1 MPDDQEISGI
11 YPMLYGLFDAG
22 GAVDR
27 TAMVKQVEAVVL
39 SGAHGLAILGLA
51 TEVGKLDTSER
62 RAVLDC
68 VAQAVNGRLPFAVTI
83 AEPSVAG
90 QVAFGRAAADV
101 GAQWLVLQPPPGGG
115 ATEGDLLR
123 FFGAVADG
131 VSLPVAIQNA
141 PDYLGVGLS
150 NQGLATLRR
159 QHGNLSLLKAEGP
172 ATYLRQL
179 IEDTDGAFRIF
190 NGRAGIELTE
200 SLRAGCV
207 GLIPGAE
214 TADAQAAIYDL
225 MVAGDEAEA
234 ERRFRELLPLLLFL
248 MESIRHLVCYG
259 KRLAAWRMDLGEIH
273 DRAPAGTPST
283 YGLDLLERLSADLGD
298 MRTG

>member
-1 MPDDQEISGI
+1 
-11 YPMLYGLFDAG
+11 MLYGLFDAD
-22 GAVDR
+22 GALDR
-27 TAMVKQVEAVVL
+27 AAMAQQVEAVVR

-51 TEVGKLDTSER
+51 TEVGKLDTFER
-62 RAVLDC
+62 RALLDC
-68 VAQAVNGRLPFAVTI
+68 VAEAVGGRLPFAVTI
-83 AEPSVAG
+83 AEPSIAG
-90 QVAFGRAAADV
+90 QIAFGRAAADV

-115 ATEGDLLR
+115 VGEADLLR

-150 NQGLATLRR
+150 NHGLATLNR
-159 QHGNLSLLKAEGP
+159 QHGNVSLLKAEGS
-172 ATYLRQL
+172 ATTLHQL
-179 IEDTDGAFRIF
+179 IADTEGVFRVF
-190 NGRAGIELTE
+190 NGRAGIELSD

-225 MVAGDEAEA
+225 IVAGDDEEA
-234 ERRFRELLPLLLFL
+234 ERRFRALLPLLLFL

-259 KRLAAWRMDLGEIH
+259 KRLAARRMDLGPIH
-273 DRAPAGTPST
+273 DRAPAAVPSA
-283 YGLDLLERLSADLGD
+283 YGLELLERLAADLGP
-298 MRTG
+298 MAR

>member
-1 MPDDQEISGI
+1 
-11 YPMLYGLFDAG
+11 
-22 GAVDR
+22 
-27 TAMVKQVEAVVL
+27 
-39 SGAHGLAILGLA
+39 
-51 TEVGKLDTSER
+51 
-62 RAVLDC
+62 LDC
-68 VAQAVNGRLPFAVTI
+68 VAQAVDGRLPFAVTI

-90 QVAFGRAAADV
+90 QIAVGRAAAEA
-101 GAQWLVLQPPPGGG
+101 GAQWLILQPPPGGG

-141 PDYLGVGLS
+141 PDFLGVGLS
-150 NQGLATLRR
+150 NKGLATLRR
-159 QHGNLSLLKAEGP
+159 QHDNLSLLKAEGP

-179 IEDTDGAFRIF
+179 IEDTDGAFRVF

-225 MVAGDEAEA
+225 MVAGDEGEA

-259 KRLAAWRMDLGEIH
+259 KRLAARRMGLGEVH
-273 DRAPAGTPST
+273 DRAPAAAPSA
-283 YGLDLLERLSADLGD
+283 YGLELLERLSGDLGP
-298 MRTG
+298 MPTG

>member
-1 MPDDQEISGI
+1 
-11 YPMLYGLFDAG
+11 MLYGLFAAD
-22 GAVDR
+22 GALDR
-27 TAMVKQVEAVVL
+27 VAMRKQVEAVVS

-51 TEVGKLDTSER
+51 TEVGKLDTGER
-62 RAVLDC
+62 RDLLDC
-68 VAQAVNGRLPFAVTI
+68 VAEAVDGRLPFAVTI

-90 QVAFGRAAADV
+90 QITFGRAAAV
-101 GAQWLVLQPPPGGG
+101 AGAQWLILQPPPGG
-115 ATEGDLLR
+115 ASEADLLR

-159 QHGNLSLLKAEGP
+159 SHGNLSLLKAEGSP
-172 ATYLRQL
+172 TTLRQL
-179 IEDTDGAFRIF
+179 IEETDGAYQVF

-214 TADAQAAIYDL
+214 TADVQAAIYDL
-225 MVAGDEAEA
+225 VLAGDDAEA
-234 ERRFRELLPLLLFL
+234 ERRFRALLPLLLFL

-259 KRLAAWRMDLGEIH
+259 KRLAARRMDLGPIH
-273 DRAPAGTPST
+273 DRAPAAAPSA
-283 YGLDLLERLSADLGD
+283 YGLDLLERLAADLGP
-298 MRTG
+298 MRS